1 MASKGDYYYSTPKDL
16 VNFLVNTLLCHKI
29 SAIGMK
35 MLTMK
40 EKDFLR
46 DVWLPYIQGFQTAH
60 DLGRDE
66 CGAAGDDFQEVFFD
80 AQKFIDFMSSFRR
93 SVFISYGDKWRDDS
107 SYFMADEFWSDN
119 LRQFWMMIFGECFH
133 INMSPCK
140 RLYVDMLPYYYLAKM
155 TTENRHLIE
164 WEYMNPCPATHVRR
178 NKMTG
183 MNFCSQGV
191 VIDNEYPD
199 NQMGCYNIDEH
210 PLPGGIRWSGNTEYR
225 TGYVHVNKV
234 KWLGVTDK
242 VSDMEETSR
251 DEEVPSSQEKYMKS
265 KEKKEQQKT
274 AEKKD
279 DEPASKKRKF
289 SLTNT
294 VLEKQK
300 MELGTFFRME
310 EEPINIKLYE
320 LEEGKEH
327 HVHEAIRIDS
337 SNSKFAKKKD
347 EQGNV
352 LDDFKVIVCDG
363 ENNLYGFFANTQ
375 LNKLFNKWHTTEKY
389 SMKPEHNI
397 SLKVSQISEVRNG
410 KMCVVKMGINDDV
423 KCFAR

>member
-1 MASKGDYYYSTPKDL
+1 MASKGDYYYFTPRDL
-16 VNFLVNTLLCHKI
+16 VNFVNTLLCHKI

-35 MLTMK
+35 MLTMT

-242 VSDMEETSR
+242 VSDMEETSS